1 MPTESVDELITE
13 LEKLKVQEASVVARL
28 KQARERER
36 RNSSS
41 AGATE
46 GNEEVF
52 RVGDRVRI
60 TNRIN
65 PPLSR
70 FGRNYRLDRLGTVTR
85 VTATRV
91 YLITDSGWET
101 WRAHKNVAHTEE

>member
-36 RNSSS
+36 RDSSS

-70 FGRNYRLDRLGTVTR
+70 FGRNYRLDRLGAGQFGIGRASCRPGIHGEQALR
-85 VTATRV
+85 VV
-91 YLITDSGWET
+91 PL
-101 WRAHKNVAHTEE
+101 